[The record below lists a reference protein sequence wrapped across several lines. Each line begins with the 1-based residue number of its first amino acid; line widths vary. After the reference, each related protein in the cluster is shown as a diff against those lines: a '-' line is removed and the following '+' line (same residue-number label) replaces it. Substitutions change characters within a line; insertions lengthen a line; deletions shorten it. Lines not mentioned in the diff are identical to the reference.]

1 MRILWEFTAL
11 LLHIPTQCNIFA
23 RQITVI
29 MGQSTISIRVDDK
42 LKKSFD
48 ELCNEIGLSYSAAV
62 TIFMKAAVREQ
73 RIPFELRTET
83 EDEIRAKGL
92 AAFHRL
98 RAIAQENGVA
108 GMSLDEINEEIRL
121 ARRGEQGWL

>member
-1 MRILWEFTAL
+1 MRILWEFAAL
-11 LLHIPTQCNIFA
+11 LLHIPTQCNTFA

-48 ELCNEIGLSYSAAV
+48 ELCNEIGLSYSAAM

-121 ARRGEQGWL
+121 ARRGE